1 MTERAPTAS
10 EVTHPRAQVT
20 GIHQVL
26 AVLAPSSRVPPWVQ
40 AAAVIAFATTTP
52 LASIVAVQ
60 LEEVSFRRGEALLAA
75 AGREPAIIPPAFA
88 GPLSA
93 IVRVA
98 PPMVVPGEQKQRR
111 YLFPSSTAADGHL
124 SVSALTHRFRASGI
138 VLIGHRNLQV
148 RAALQAA
155 AQSIPLASLGAG
167 NAANADQIWQ
177 RYPR

>member
-1 MTERAPTAS
+1 MSTGAAKAG
-10 EVTHPRAQVT
+10 EVTQPRGQVT

-26 AVLAPSSRVPPWVQ
+26 SVLAPSSCVPPWVQ

-52 LASIVAVQ
+52 LASIVEVRLQ
-60 LEEVSFRRGEALLAA
+60 DVSFRRGEALLAA
-75 AGREPAIIPPAFA
+75 PGREPAIVPRAFA

-93 IVRVA
+93 IVRVD
-98 PPMVVPGEQKQRR
+98 PPMVVPGAQRRR

-124 SVSALTHRFRASGI
+124 TVSALTHRFRAYEI
-138 VLIGHRNLQV
+138 VLIGHRNRQV

-167 NAANADQIWQ
+167 STANAEQIWH